1 MIELTP
7 WAIGWICIAVVFVLL
22 IIGIPVA
29 IALAVVGFLGF
40 WAINGLEPALG
51 IIALVPYSSVSVYA
65 LSVIPFFIL
74 MGNVAYHGGFG
85 ADIFRMAQN
94 WLARIPGGLAHAT
107 VVGCAV
113 FGAIC
118 GSGLAGA
125 ATMGRIAIPEL
136 FKHGYDR
143 ALSIG
148 TVAAS
153 GTLAQM
159 IPPSVLMVVYA
170 LITNQSVGKML
181 IAGIVPGILTATSYS
196 LMIALRI
203 KRNPELGP
211 AIASVSMADR
221 MQSTRDIWPILI
233 LIVIVVGGIYT
244 GLFTPTEA
252 AGVAAS
258 VILLL
263 GFVLRRMN
271 YRKLIDSVTE
281 TMRVNAMLFLI
292 MAAANIFGVV
302 LATSRIPNTLSDVI
316 TQLDLPPFL
325 VLCGIMGM
333 YLVLGTFF
341 DMLAAM
347 FITLPIIFPLVIKLG
362 YDPIWFGVLIVHL
375 CQVAL
380 ITPPYGLNLFIL
392 KSVAPNATMREVIR
406 GATWFILMDVIVLI
420 IYMVFPQV
428 ILFLPHSMD

>member
-1 MIELTP
+1 MVDGEGALMDFDPTTV
-7 WAIGWICIAVVFVLL
+7 GWICIVVVFILL
-22 IIGIPVA
+22 IAGIPVA
-29 IALAVVGFLGF
+29 IALAALGFFGF
-40 WAINGLEPALG
+40 WAINGIGPALG
-51 IIALVPYSSVSVYA
+51 IVALVPYSTASVYA
-65 LSVIPFFIL
+65 LSVIPFFIF
-74 MGNVAYHGGFG
+74 MGNVAFYAGFG
-85 ADIFRMAQN
+85 SDIFRLAQS
-94 WLARIPGGLAHAT
+94 WLGRIPGGLAHAT
-107 VVGCAV
+107 VAGCAV

-148 TVAAS
+148 AVAAS

-181 IAGIVPGILTATSYS
+181 IAGIVPGIITAASYS
-196 LMIALRI
+196 LMIAIRI
-203 KRNPELGP
+203 KRNPALGP
-211 AIASVSMADR
+211 ALVRVDWSERARAIRV
-221 MQSTRDIWPILI
+221 IWPVIVLI
-233 LIVIVVGGIYT
+233 SIVVGGIYT

-252 AGVAAS
+252 AGVAAA
-258 VILLL
+258 VILVL
-263 GFVLRRMN
+263 GFILRRLN
-271 YRKLIDSVTE
+271 VERFFASVVE

-292 MAAANIFGVV
+292 MVGANIFGVV
-302 LATSRIPNTLSDVI
+302 LATSRIPNTLSDSIVA
-316 TQLDLPPFL
+316 LDLDRFI

-333 YLVLGTFF
+333 YLILGTFF

-347 FITLPIIFPLVIKLG
+347 FITLPIIFPLIIKLG

-380 ITPPYGLNLFIL
+380 ITPPYGLNLFVL
-392 KSVAPNATMREVIR
+392 KSVVPDSTMAEVIR
-406 GATWFILMDVIVLI
+406 GSTYFIVMDVIVLI
-420 IYMVFPQV
+420 LYIQFP
-428 ILFLPHSMD
+428 

>member
-1 MIELTP
+1 MIEISP
-7 WAIGWICIAVVFVLL
+7 WAVGWICIAMVVVLL
-22 IIGIPVA
+22 IIGMPVA
-29 IALAVVGFLGF
+29 LALGVVGFLGF

-74 MGNVAYHGGFG
+74 MGNVAYHAGFG
-85 ADIFRMAQN
+85 ALIFRMAQN
-94 WLARIPGGLAHAT
+94 WLARVPGGLAHAS
-107 VVGCAV
+107 VAGCAV

-148 TVAAS
+148 TIAAS

-181 IAGIVPGILTATSYS
+181 IAGIVPGIVTAASYS
-196 LMIALRI
+196 LMIAIRI
-203 KRNPELGP
+203 KRNPALGP
-211 AIASVSMADR
+211 AIRTVSMADR
-221 MQSTRDIWPILI
+221 FQSVRNIWPVAIM
-233 LIVIVVGGIYT
+233 IVIVIGGIYT

-258 VILLL
+258 AILLL
-263 GFVLRRMN
+263 GFALRRMDI
-271 YRKLIDSVTE
+271 RKLFASVTE

-292 MAAANIFGVV
+292 MATANIFGVV
-302 LATSRIPNTLSDVI
+302 LATSRIPNTLSDII
-316 TQLDLPPFL
+316 TQLNLPPFVIL
-325 VLCGIMGM
+325 FGIMGM
-333 YLVLGTFF
+333 YLILGTFL

-347 FITLPIIFPLVIKLG
+347 FITLPIIFPLIVKLG

-406 GATWFILMDVIVLI
+406 GATWFILMDVIVLA
-420 IYMVFPQV
+420 IYMLFPQI
-428 ILFLPHSMD
+428 ILFLPYSME